1 MIKTKILKIKRFL
14 TLLNMFFKGK
24 IRFKQTKPMYKQ
36 DKYKSI
42 LHQPQHFF
50 NKQSLNI

>member
-1 MIKTKILKIKRFL
+1 MIKVKIFKIKRFL

-24 IRFKQTKPMYKQ
+24 IKFSQIKPMYKQ
-36 DKYKSI
+36 DKMQCI

-50 NKQSLNI
+50 NK